1 MKNKLFGKLGEKLK
15 GNMLLLFL
23 AGAVGFTG
31 IYTYK
36 TIDGINHRLENQ
48 RPQNIQSGPAD
59 QPQQV
64 QDVQQE
70 QNDVPLPAK
79 PSPQPTPQKEAQ
91 APAESQV
98 RWQENKKFILPT
110 NGKIFAAFSGDEL
123 VYNRTLDD
131 WRTHNGVDIS
141 AAPGDAVKAG
151 ADGTVA
157 NVYEDGMQG
166 TVVVINHDGFTA
178 RYCGLAKATY
188 VKAGEK
194 VTQGQTIG
202 TVGEVAMEVLEE
214 SHIHLEIEKN
224 GKTVNP
230 DTVLK

>member
-1 MKNKLFGKLGEKLK
+1 MNYKLYGL
-15 GNMLLLFL
+15 
-23 AGAVGFTG
+23 
-31 IYTYK
+31 Y
-36 TIDGINHRLENQ
+36 
-48 RPQNIQSGPAD
+48 
-59 QPQQV
+59 
-64 QDVQQE
+64 
-70 QNDVPLPAK
+70 
-79 PSPQPTPQKEAQ
+79 
-91 APAESQV
+91 
-98 RWQENKKFILPT
+98 
-110 NGKIFAAFSGDEL
+110 SGDEL

-166 TVVVINHDGFTA
+166 TVVVIKHDGFTA

-224 GKTVNP
+224 GKNINP